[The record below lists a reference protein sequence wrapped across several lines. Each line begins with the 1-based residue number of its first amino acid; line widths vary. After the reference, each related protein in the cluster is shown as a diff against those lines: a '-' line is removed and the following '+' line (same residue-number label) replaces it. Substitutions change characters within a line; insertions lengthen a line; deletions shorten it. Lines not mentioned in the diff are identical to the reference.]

1 VEKFFEYQ
9 GTIENQKV
17 PMIVYHLEGEAT
29 NGCNGFAGCYKKKD
43 T

>member
-9 GTIENQKV
+9 GMTETQKV
-17 PMIVYHLEGEAT
+17 LMIVYHLEGEAT
-29 NGCNGFAGCYKKKD
+29 NGCSGFTGCYKKKD